1 MDGTARTRG
10 GLRLREGLTLTG
22 RTGTNSSG
30 RTAAND
36 AAAVGGAVG
45 AVGGAV
51 GAVGALPG
59 RLRDMLVVLPLCVF
73 KPNPS
78 LASLQ

>member
-45 AVGGAV
+45 G
-51 GAVGALPG
+51 VGALPG